1 MCQYHANCFIKILI
15 YVHNIPTKHLTAFTS
30 ILKTRKV
37 ILGYIEQ
44 FGKGLVKE
52 VVELI
57 WSGQYLHP

>member
-1 MCQYHANCFIKILI
+1 MCQYHDNCFIKILI

-57 WSGQYLHP
+57 